1 MKIDLQIRDL
11 KTGETSQKKFE
22 SVEAAEA
29 WLRERPRYT
38 DVLGVASHH
47 IDRDVSLALK
57 AAKRPLDD
65 EEKGLEVKLEAVR
78 VEAAK
83 KQAAEQRKKSE
94 AAALKHQQEMATADP
109 NRQMELRWRFDA
121 GMMPSD
127 RADSREISD
136 EVKQAVEAWIA
147 ERNTWVEG
155 RGQMVGEASV
165 KVWPN
170 TVPEGAERVVSG
182 TFVPVTAPP
191 KE

>member
-22 SVEAAEA
+22 SVAEAEA
-29 WLRERPRYT
+29 WLRDRPRFT
-38 DVLGVASHH
+38 DVLGVASHN

-57 AAKRPLDD
+57 AAKKPLDD
-65 EEKGLEVKLEAVR
+65 EEKGLEVKLEAIR

-83 KQAAEQRKKSE
+83 QQAAEQRKKSE

-109 NRQMELRWRFDA
+109 NRQMDIRWRYDS
-121 GMMPSD
+121 GMMASD

-147 ERNTWVEG
+147 ERNTWVAG
-155 RGQMVGEASV
+155 RGQMVGEAAL
-165 KVWPN
+165 KVWPT

-182 TFVPVTAPP
+182 TFVPVTASSQ
-191 KE
+191 E